1 MACVALSSRSWW
13 GDRTYK
19 SNVPIYCL
27 DPAVCTRD
35 EEFGV
40 DKLLDGED
48 NAILAL
54 DANRGAAAS
63 VREGSRGE

>member
-1 MACVALSSRSWW
+1 M
-13 GDRTYK
+13 
-19 SNVPIYCL
+19 PIYCL

-40 DKLLDGED
+40 NKLLDGEN

-54 DANRGAAAS
+54 DANRGTAAN
-63 VREGSRGE
+63 VKEGSDRE

>member
-1 MACVALSSRSWW
+1 M
-13 GDRTYK
+13 
-19 SNVPIYCL
+19 PIYCL

-40 DKLLDGED
+40 NELLDGEY

-54 DANRGAAAS
+54 DANRGTAAS
-63 VREGSRGE
+63 VREDSRGD